1 MEAGYRKYTI
11 KCIQFISFI
20 FIGWGIALRL
30 IQFFSGRS
38 LWADEA
44 KISLNIL
51 NRSYAELTQ
60 VLDYNQVAPIGFLW
74 IEKLAT
80 QLLGSNEFA
89 LRLFPLISGIISLFL
104 IYYLAKHYLH
114 PIAIPISVAFFACNR
129 ELIYYSSE
137 IKQYSSDVGIGL
149 LVLAILHSASNRLKT
164 SQVYLFSIVGAIV
177 VWFSHPS
184 VFVLVGVFLSITI
197 PQVIRHIKDKESLH
211 LLGWLVVCSVW
222 IISFGSFYILAIQTA
237 SSNEELLTSWLSYRA
252 FPKSFLDLD
261 WLIYSLKRFFWNPL
275 DFPKPFFD
283 KVAIAAFIIGCA
295 ALYQRS
301 KQNLFILLLPTAITI
316 GATYLHKYPFYNRII
331 LFLTPF
337 FFLIMAA
344 GLAFLLDLKSKRQS
358 IRAVSMIT
366 GWVCVS
372 LLFYVYTLHIPQYL
386 NPPDSREEIKPLLQY
401 IAEKWQPK
409 DVIYVLEKSKYQ
421 FEFYRD
427 RFGFQANEYVIGI
440 DLDPYNLEDVSRD
453 RGMLQADLQ
462 KDLHQFCDR
471 QRIWILIADT
481 HIRQQT
487 GYMLTL
493 LNQFG
498 QPVEQFKTD
507 NEASFV
513 QLFDTLRTTSGGD
526 SLDKTEPCQL
536 EPY

>member
-1 MEAGYRKYTI
+1 METPNYRRCTI
-11 KCIQFISFI
+11 KSIKSISFI
-20 FIGWGIALRL
+20 FIGWGLALRL

-80 QLLGSNEFA
+80 QLLGPNEFA

-104 IYYLAKHYLH
+104 IYYLAKRYLH
-114 PIAIPISVAFFACNR
+114 PIAIPISVAFFACHR

-149 LVLAILHSASNRLKT
+149 LVLAIIHSESNRLRK
-164 SQVYLFSIVGAIV
+164 SQVCLFSMVGAIA

-184 VFVLVGVFLSITI
+184 VFVLAGVLLSATI

-211 LLGWLVVCSVW
+211 LLGWLIVCSVW
-222 IISFGSFYILAIQTA
+222 TISFGAFYILAIQTA
-237 SSNEELLTSWLSYRA
+237 SSNEELLMSWSSYRA
-252 FPKSFLDLD
+252 FPESFLDLD

-283 KVAIAAFIIGCA
+283 KVAIAAFLMGCA

-301 KQNLFILLLPTAITI
+301 KENLFLLLLPTATTI
-316 GATYLHKYPFYNRII
+316 GAAYLQKYPFYNRLI

-344 GLAFLLDLKSKRQS
+344 GLAFLIDLKLKRQS
-358 IRAVSMIT
+358 IRVVSRIG
-366 GWVCVS
+366 GWVCGS

-386 NPPDSREEIKPLLQY
+386 NPPDSQEEIKPLLQHV
-401 IAEKWQPK
+401 AEKWQPN

-421 FEFYRD
+421 FQFYRD
-427 RFGFQANEYVIGI
+427 QFGFQANDYVIGI
-440 DLDPYNLEDVSRD
+440 DLDPYNPEDISSSQ
-453 RGMLQADLQ
+453 GMLQTDLQ
-462 KDLHQFCDR
+462 EDLHQFCGR
-471 QRIWILIADT
+471 QRVWILIADT

-487 GYMLTL
+487 GYMLTF

-498 QPVEQFKTD
+498 QPVEQFESAQ
-507 NEASFV
+507 EASLV
-513 QLFDTLRTTSGGD
+513 QLYDFSHCPGTIITTSILV
-526 SLDKTEPCQL
+526 S
-536 EPY
+536 